1 MRAENSTLEL
11 LNKYRVVLASGSPR
25 RKELLQSLG
34 LKFEVEVKK
43 DISEN
48 YPTDLPAEKISE
60 YVSREKAEA
69 YEVAEGELLITA
81 DTTVVLDGEALG
93 KPCDADEAKAMLR
106 KLSGRK
112 HLVVT
117 GVTLTTVGRQ
127 RSFSAV
133 TEVEFDTLD
142 EAEIDYYV
150 DTFKPL
156 DKAGAYGIQEWIGCA
171 AVKGIS
177 GSFYNVMGLP
187 VQRLYAE
194 LKAFI
199 RQERCRCRL

>member
-1 MRAENSTLEL
+1 MRTENNTLEL

-43 DISEN
+43 GISEN

-93 KPCDADEAKAMLR
+93 KPCDADDAKAMLR

-117 GVTLTTVGRQ
+117 GVTLTTAGQQ

-171 AVKGIS
+171 AVKGMS

-194 LKAFI
+194 LKTFI
-199 RQERCRCRL
+199 RQE

>member
-1 MRAENSTLEL
+1 MEL